1 MGVTTHQPRSRIS
14 ATFCV
19 QLVYTQLLALVYIG
33 RATVGT
39 GTHTPAAYS
48 EVAASTTVVSNMCT
62 RRVANHVQG
71 ETSLWIVCPRG
82 ISLLSLVRLHFYSL
96 LIPSC

>member
-1 MGVTTHQPRSRIS
+1 MGVTTYQPRSRIS

-19 QLVYTQLLALVYIG
+19 QLVYTQLLGLVYMG

-48 EVAASTTVVSNMCT
+48 EVTASTTAVPCTVSADVPT
-62 RRVANHVQG
+62 VL
-71 ETSLWIVCPRG
+71 SVC
-82 ISLLSLVRLHFYSL
+82 LL
-96 LIPSC
+96 